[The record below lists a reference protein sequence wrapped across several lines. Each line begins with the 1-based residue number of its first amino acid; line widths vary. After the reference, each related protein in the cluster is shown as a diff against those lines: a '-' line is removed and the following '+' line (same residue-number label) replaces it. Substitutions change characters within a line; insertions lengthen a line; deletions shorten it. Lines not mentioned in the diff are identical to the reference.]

1 MFRKLYFAESLK
13 MRIYNV
19 LESNGTIFNVDE
31 IKNILTEDDILL
43 PEEYMNFIA
52 MYDNSTVRFDNILIK
67 RLLSP
72 EVSQDFYLAAFLTL
86 SEFRES
92 YKYYYKVNP
101 EKEIVDAAVAII
113 GRTNGRT
120 CICIGLGSENLGQIF
135 LWDGD
140 FGVTKQAESL
150 SEFFDSLVLDESN
163 V

>member
-1 MFRKLYFAESLK
+1 
-13 MRIYNV
+13 
-19 LESNGTIFNVDE
+19 
-31 IKNILTEDDILL
+31 
-43 PEEYMNFIA
+43 
-52 MYDNSTVRFDNILIK
+52 
-67 RLLSP
+67 
-72 EVSQDFYLAAFLTL
+72 LTL

-92 YKYYYKVNP
+92 YNYYYKVNP

-120 CICIGLGSENLGQIF
+120 CICIGSENLGQFF